1 MQGGKLSATRLLEFY
16 LERIARFDQHGPMLG
31 AVLELNPDARQA
43 AATLDRERASGKLR
57 GPMHGIPVL
66 IKDNVETADH
76 MMTTAGSLALE
87 GWYAPAD
94 APLVARLRA
103 AGIVVLGKANLSEW
117 ANIRSTHSSS
127 GWSARGGQ
135 VRNPHD
141 TARSPSGSSSGS
153 GAAVAA
159 QLCAVAVGSETDGS
173 IVSPSSSNGIVG
185 IKPTLGL
192 VSRTGIIPI
201 AHSQDTAGPMA
212 RSVADAALLLG
223 TMSGPDDKDAASAA
237 AKGHFEADYTRFV
250 NHDGLRGARLG
261 ILRSTFSSN
270 AALNRLLDPIVAQLQ
285 QAGAEVIDPIKIATD
300 PGLDAAELAV
310 LLYELKADLNQYLQR
325 LPANFRVHSLADI
338 IRFNNEQRAR
348 ELPFFEQELF
358 EQAQAK
364 GPLTDQA
371 YIKARAL
378 CLRVARGGIDGALK
392 QDRLDAIVSLTG
404 GPAWLIDHV
413 NGDAYTGSCSTLPAV
428 AGYPHIT
435 VPAVR
440 YMNLPI
446 GLSFFGT
453 AFTEPRLIQL
463 ASGFEAVRGAFA
475 GPKFG

>member
-1 MQGGKLSATRLLEFY
+1 
-16 LERIARFDQHGPMLG
+16 
-31 AVLELNPDARQA
+31 
-43 AATLDRERASGKLR
+43 
-57 GPMHGIPVL
+57 
-66 IKDNVETADH
+66 
-76 MMTTAGSLALE
+76 
-87 GWYAPAD
+87 
-94 APLVARLRA
+94 
-103 AGIVVLGKANLSEW
+103 
-117 ANIRSTHSSS
+117 
-127 GWSARGGQ
+127 
-135 VRNPHD
+135 
-141 TARSPSGSSSGS
+141 
-153 GAAVAA
+153 VAA
-159 QLCAVAVGSETDGS
+159 QLCALAVGSETDGS

-270 AALNRLLDPIVAQLQ
+270 APLNRLLDPIIAQLK
-285 QAGAEVIDPIKIATD
+285 QAGAEVIDPIKIAGD
-300 PGLDAAELAV
+300 PGLDAAELEV

-338 IRFNNEQRAR
+338 IRFNNEQRTR

-392 QDRLDAIVSLTG
+392 KDRLDAIVSLTG

-435 VPAVR
+435 VPAAR

-446 GLSFFGT
+446 GLSFIGT

-475 GPKFG
+475 GPKLA